1 MVLGKFY
8 PPTNGHLFLIESA
21 LEQCEN
27 VTVFMCSL
35 KRERISG
42 ALRFNW
48 LYQHYFTNHNI
59 RLEWVQDEL
68 PQTPEE
74 HGDIDAF
81 YKLWTSVVHDR
92 ADNLNVIFTS
102 EKYGEEFA
110 QYLGIQH
117 VMVDLYRRTHQVSG
131 TAVRNN
137 PIENWEHIP
146 DVVKPY
152 FKKKIVIM
160 GPESTGKSTLTKQLA
175 EHFNGD
181 LVGEFGR
188 NYTDVNPATEMGVDG
203 FEMIAKTHDR
213 LIDFEVENGKHPL
226 IFIDT
231 DALTTKLFGEMYLG
245 DNFKSEVIDNII
257 AKQQFDLVL
266 LCDIDAPWVDDGT
279 RDFPFKKD
287 RERHLHKIATGLTS
301 RGIPYKIIRG
311 NYDGNTKVFGRNV
324 TVNERFELAKSHV
337 HKLLSE

>member
-1 MVLGKFY
+1 MKKYKHGMVLGKFY
-8 PPTNGHLFLIESA
+8 PPTNGHKHLIDTA
-21 LEQCEN
+21 LEQCET
-27 VTVFMCSL
+27 VTLFMCSL
-35 KRERISG
+35 ERETIPGR
-42 ALRFNW
+42 LRYEW
-48 LYQHYFTNHNI
+48 LHEMYVDNQSIDIVWIF
-59 RLEWVQDEL
+59 DEL
-68 PQTPEE
+68 PQSPEE
-74 HGDIDAF
+74 HGDKDDF
-81 YKLWTSVVHDR
+81 YKLWCDVVNRDV
-92 ADNLNVIFTS
+92 DNDYNGKLDVLFTS
-102 EKYGEEFA
+102 EKYGEEFS

-131 TAVRNN
+131 TAVRTN

-188 NYTDVNPATEMGVDG
+188 DYTDVNPAKEMVVD
-203 FEMIAKTHDR
+203 
-213 LIDFEVENGKHPL
+213 DFENIAQAHDLEIEVAMERGERPL

-266 LCDIDAPWVDDGT
+266 LCDIDTPWVDDGT
-279 RDFPFKKD
+279 RDFPNQVD

-311 NYDGNTKVFGRNV
+311 NYE
-324 TVNERFELAKSHV
+324 ERFELAKFHV
-337 HKLLSE
+337 HTLISN